1 MELYK
6 CDTMKLQ
13 KGEHGEF
20 TALLPCFCTKAL
32 FCFSH
37 VFGLF
42 KILPY
47 SSRGNSRRS
56 GRVEKR
62 YLAWL
67 ITTRLQVQVLSLQP
81 AESLRGSILS
91 EPPGEPGRRGTFFY
105 DRHEAP
111 PLRGVLCYEE
121 NEGNE
126 GNEENRI
133 LKEVAYRMY
142 DRFRDVYRCK
152 LHSGIS
158 RQEPGCGIVRSNY
171 RNAVGNIRY
180 LVRRVRS
187 AKLGQSIYRF

>member
-20 TALLPCFCTKAL
+20 TALFPCFCTKAL
-32 FCFSH
+32 
-37 VFGLF
+37 LF
-42 KILPY
+42 AFLMFWACSRFFLPY

-126 GNEENRI
+126 ENRI

-152 LHSGIS
+152 LHPGIS
-158 RQEPGCGIVRSNY
+158 
-171 RNAVGNIRY
+171 
-180 LVRRVRS
+180 
-187 AKLGQSIYRF
+187 